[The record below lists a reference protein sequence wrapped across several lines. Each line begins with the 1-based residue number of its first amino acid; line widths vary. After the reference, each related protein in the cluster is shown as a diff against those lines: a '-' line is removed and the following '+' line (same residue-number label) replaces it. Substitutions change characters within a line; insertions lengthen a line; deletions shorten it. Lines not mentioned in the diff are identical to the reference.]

1 MKLTGF
7 MMILGLLAGIAWP
20 GAASPGGAETATREA
35 ADRLRELRDGGT
47 PDQDAVVAT
56 VNGEPI
62 TGGALEVHV
71 ATADLIGV
79 GTKSRGELLNDLI
92 DDTLLA
98 QAAVAAGVRV
108 EEWEVDA
115 AIRSGILDPLNSPET
130 PPDIVE
136 LVNAAL
142 EARGASAA
150 TALNDQRVRAAYRGL
165 VLRGRYLQELQ
176 KSREEVLADLRRQ
189 ASIVLLASPGERQ

>member
-1 MKLTGF
+1 
-7 MMILGLLAGIAWP
+7 MMMLALLAGAAWL

-35 ADRLRELRDGGT
+35 AHRLRESRDGGN
-47 PDQDAVVAT
+47 PDKEAVVAT
-56 VNGEPI
+56 VNGEAI
-62 TGGALEVHV
+62 SSGALEVHV
-71 ATADLIGV
+71 ATAEVLGV
-79 GTKSRGELLNDLI
+79 GTKSREELLNDLI

-130 PPDIVE
+130 PPGVVE

-150 TALNDQRVRAAYRGL
+150 TALNGQRVRAAYRGL

-189 ASIVLLASPGERQ
+189 ASIVILESPGERQ